1 MGQERKEAIVP
12 MKTTQGESTAK
23 PVVIVIEPEVL
34 VRMAIA
40 EFLRDC
46 GFKVIEGIVAEDVR
60 TVIDA
65 GTRLDI
71 VFSEVRLAG
80 STDGFALAK
89 QLRNTHPEIDVI
101 LTSGVAGAAEKSTEL
116 CAEGPLKKP
125 YKAADVA
132 ARINLLLERRR
143 SAAKKL

>member
-1 MGQERKEAIVP
+1 
-12 MKTTQGESTAK
+12 
-23 PVVIVIEPEVL
+23 
-34 VRMAIA
+34 MAIA

-46 GFKVIEGIVAEDVR
+46 GFKVIEGIVAEDVS

-89 QLRNTHPEIDVI
+89 QLRKTHPEIDVI